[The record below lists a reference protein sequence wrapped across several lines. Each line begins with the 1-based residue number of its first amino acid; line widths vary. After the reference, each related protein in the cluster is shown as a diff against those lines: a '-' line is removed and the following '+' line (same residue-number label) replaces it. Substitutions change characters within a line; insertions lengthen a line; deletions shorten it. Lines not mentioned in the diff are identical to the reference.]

1 MSIFTDPERDQRLAD
16 ALKLRRETQSPL
28 TDDGL
33 HGRIVR
39 AARPALARRRQMPQ
53 PWWAWMAGWA
63 RVAVPV
69 GLAASLAAGGLL
81 VQEADVVGTAAVAE
95 SETPSES
102 GVILAAATATPGDDS
117 VADDLIAGNV
127 EWLLTEAMSE

>member
-81 VQEADVVGTAAVAE
+81 VREADVVGTAAAE